1 MKFYIILGLKI
12 NRKFTLKFGYHL
24 GDWKYWKNSCRN
36 FNWTFETME
45 TFFLFFFFIKLII
58 KYLKVSGEIIDK
70 QTKVHLIKSVNVL
83 QF

>member
-1 MKFYIILGLKI
+1 MENFKFEFKKLK
-12 NRKFTLKFGYHL
+12 KYY
-24 GDWKYWKNSCRN
+24 WKYWKNSCRN

-45 TFFLFFFFIKLII
+45 TFFLFFFFFIKLII